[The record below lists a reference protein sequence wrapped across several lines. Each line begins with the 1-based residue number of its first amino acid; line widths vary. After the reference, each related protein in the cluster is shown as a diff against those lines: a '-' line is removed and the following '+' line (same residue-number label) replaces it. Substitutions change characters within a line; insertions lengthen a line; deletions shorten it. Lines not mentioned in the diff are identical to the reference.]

1 MEFFDS
7 LSIVEVW
14 MAIGITLIAIEMLV
28 LSGALIFV
36 GMSFIALSMLTG
48 VFEFSLITQIILLSV
63 FLFTSFFLGKY
74 VFKKI
79 YPGKKPL
86 ANYRDSELLGRCYHL
101 HTAIVDGAGEV
112 KIGDALYSV
121 YGANAAIG
129 TAVKVTAKKG
139 MGFEVE
145 VAVDQ

>member
-1 MEFFDS
+1 MEFFES

-28 LSGALIFV
+28 LSGALIFA
-36 GMSFIALSMLTG
+36 GISFVAVSAITS
-48 VFEFSLITQIILLSV
+48 VFDISLIVQLVLLSV
-63 FLFTSFFLGKY
+63 FLITSFFLGKY

-86 ANYRDSELLGRCYHL
+86 ANDRDSELLGRSYHL
-101 HTAIVDGAGEV
+101 HTAIVDGVGEI
-112 KIGDALYSV
+112 KIGDARYTV
-121 YGANAAIG
+121 YGVEAAAG

-145 VAVDQ
+145 VVAD